1 MPVSCISYLLPQIQ
15 LQLIQSAKRSRILL
29 SGSPGHPFF
38 TRRFTLWNHAAYKIR
53 QIPRTTPV
61 RFPMFLIPF
70 VTNGYRN
77 MNTPANP
84 AMNNTILSHNFFNF
98 PCIPPVFLH
107 NSPFSGVHS
116 MFIASKCIKMPSS
129 ILRSD

>member
-1 MPVSCISYLLPQIQ
+1 MHIVPAAAKPTAITTISKTIPHITFPVVRVS
-15 LQLIQSAKRSRILL
+15 
-29 SGSPGHPFF
+29 HFF
-38 TRRFTLWNHAAYKIR
+38 TRQFTLWNHAAYKIR

-98 PCIPPVFLH
+98 PYIPPVFLH
-107 NSPFSGVHS
+107 NSPFSGVYS

-129 ILRSD
+129 LLQRR